1 MPTIHTQAANP
12 RLSGGGS
19 GLNNRDDEE
28 TTKHFKPMQNISF
41 KPPPTPINTATNTS
55 SSSSRN
61 NNLSLLNMTSKQT
74 KFINDTMV
82 DIRANEMEN
91 HHLRRQDEMEGQ
103 QAVVALKRQRR
114 TTSST
119 ASTGKS
125 SSAPILNQNNTSR
138 GWTSMFLDQLS
149 LNPQI
154 GQLVATSGGLVTY
167 CKFNYLSF

>member
-1 MPTIHTQAANP
+1 MPIHTQAANP

-19 GLNNRDDEE
+19 GLNNSD
-28 TTKHFKPMQNISF
+28 SG
-41 KPPPTPINTATNTS
+41 TATNTSSSS

-91 HHLRRQDEMEGQ
+91 HRLRRQDEMEGQ
-103 QAVVALKRQRR
+103 QAVFALKRQRR
-114 TTSST
+114 TTSSS
-119 ASTGKS
+119 ASGSS

>member
-1 MPTIHTQAANP
+1 
-12 RLSGGGS
+12 
-19 GLNNRDDEE
+19 
-28 TTKHFKPMQNISF
+28 
-41 KPPPTPINTATNTS
+41 
-55 SSSSRN
+55 
-61 NNLSLLNMTSKQT
+61 
-74 KFINDTMV
+74 MV

-91 HHLRRQDEMEGQ
+91 HRLRRQDEMEGQ

-114 TTSST
+114 TTSSS
-119 ASTGKS
+119 ASTGSS

-167 CKFNYLSF
+167 CKFYYLSF

>member
-1 MPTIHTQAANP
+1 MPIHTQAANP

-19 GLNNRDDEE
+19 GLNNSD
-28 TTKHFKPMQNISF
+28 SG
-41 KPPPTPINTATNTS
+41 TATNTSSS

-61 NNLSLLNMTSKQT
+61 NNLSLLNITSKQT

-91 HHLRRQDEMEGQ
+91 HRLRRQDEMEGQ

-114 TTSST
+114 TTSSS
-119 ASTGKS
+119 ASGSS